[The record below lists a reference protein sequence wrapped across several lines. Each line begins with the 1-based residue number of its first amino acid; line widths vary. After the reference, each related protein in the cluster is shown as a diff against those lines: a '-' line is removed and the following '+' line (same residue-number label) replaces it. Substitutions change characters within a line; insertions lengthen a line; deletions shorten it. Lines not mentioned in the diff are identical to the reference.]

1 MFLGADNSVKL
12 GDFGLSKLMQSH
24 DFASTYVGTPFYMSP
39 EICAAERYTLHSDI
53 WSLGCIMYELCARE
67 PPFNAKT
74 HFNLVQKIKDGRV
87 NPLPSIYSPEL
98 QNVIKS
104 CLKTNPLLRPDT
116 AQLLNLPI
124 IRLMRKE
131 NEVVELGRVLKSSEE
146 LAKTKIQE
154 AEAKASSLEAEKA
167 QIESV
172 VRREW
177 EVKARLEIDRQ
188 VQIETERLHK
198 DFEFQIQSRVEKEL
212 QFRVDKEVQ
221 SRVEK
226 ELQKRLGALSLN
238 SPAPSQS
245 VPILPPSP
253 PSSLGRAMDVD
264 EEFLIEL
271 SSPIRGPS
279 KDQQDPF
286 KVPNRPALLRQKTL
300 PARRL
305 SSHPAVFQQPTSTRP
320 QGRIPSPDH
329 SSMASGSPVRRAPSK
344 PITTGENEMFKAVT
358 QRNFLGNGGGRT
370 LVELAQARIGTL
382 GTTATNIQVRSA
394 AEEKD
399 ADRNSRPRSSDD
411 TVPVW
416 DPERDEMPSPFLI
429 RGAKGLRRL

>member
-1 MFLGADNSVKL
+1 
-12 GDFGLSKLMQSH
+12 MQSH

-74 HFNLVQKIKDGRV
+74 HFNLVQKIKDGRFS
-87 NPLPSIYSPEL
+87 PLPNIYSPEL

-104 CLKTNPLLRPDT
+104 CLKTNPLHRPDT

-131 NEVVELGRVLKSSEE
+131 NEVVELGRVLKSTEE
-146 LAKTKIQE
+146 LAKKKIQE
-154 AEAKASSLEAEKA
+154 NEAKASESLEAEKGR
-167 QIESV
+167 IESI

-188 VQIETERLHK
+188 VQIEREKLLK
-198 DFEFQIQSRVEKEL
+198 DFEFQIQSRVEREL
-212 QFRVDKEVQ
+212 QSRVDKEVQ
-221 SRVEK
+221 IRVEK

-238 SPAPSQS
+238 SPAPNQS
-245 VPILPPSP
+245 VPVLPPSP

-271 SSPIRGPS
+271 SSPIRPPS
-279 KDQQDPF
+279 KDQDPF
-286 KVPNRPALLRQKTL
+286 KVPNRPTLLRQKTL

-305 SSHPAVFQQPTSTRP
+305 SSHPAVFQQPSSIRP

-329 SSMASGSPVRRAPSK
+329 SSTASGSPVRRAPSK
-344 PITTGENEMFKAVT
+344 PMTTSENDMFKAVT

-370 LVELAQARIGTL
+370 LVELEQARIGTL
-382 GTTATNIQVRSA
+382 GTTATATASEIPVRTTT
-394 AEEKD
+394 EEKN
-399 ADRNSRPRSSDD
+399 ADRSRQRTDD
-411 TVPVW
+411 TVPIW
-416 DPERDEMPSPFLI
+416 DPEKDDMPSPFLI
-429 RGAKGLRRL
+429 RGARGLRRL